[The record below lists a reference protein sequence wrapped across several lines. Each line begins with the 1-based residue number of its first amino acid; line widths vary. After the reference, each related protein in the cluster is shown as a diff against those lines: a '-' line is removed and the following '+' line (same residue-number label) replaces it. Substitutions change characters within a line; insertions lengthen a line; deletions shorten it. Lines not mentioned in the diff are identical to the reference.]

1 MDIVLIANIIS
12 FVGAVIMV
20 ISGLLKTK
28 RTILIAQNVQFS
40 IQAVGNIMLGGYSG
54 AAINLISIV
63 RNVFCVFVPFTWLW
77 KIVFI
82 VLQVGL
88 TVWVNG
94 LALIGLLPLAAACL
108 FTVFLDTKNDVL
120 LKVVLTVAQMMWAV
134 YDFSIRNYAFFVF
147 DILTILSNLIGIFLL
162 IRKGGSLTKAQPKE
176 QADAR
181 AEAK

>member
-82 VLQVGL
+82 ALQVGL
-88 TVWVNG
+88 TIWVNG

-120 LKVVLTVAQMMWAV
+120 LKAVLTVAQVMWAV
-134 YDFSIRNYAFFVF
+134 YDLSIRNYAFFVF

-162 IRKGGSLTKAQPKE
+162 IRKGGSLRKE
-176 QADAR
+176 
-181 AEAK
+181 